1 MKTPHVGH
9 RKLGESFMATNLG
22 GGVEQNKQLRKETLY
37 TLTSPRIM
45 RVATK
50 VHVLR
55 RYTMLAW
62 IHDTIELVHHATL
75 WNNTKVNIAMM
86 IVMTT

>member
-62 IHDTIELVHHATL
+62 IHDTIELVQHATL